1 MRRWLMTD
9 WRAMDVDERLT
20 DGVGLVRVVG
30 AVGLAVA
37 EPGLGDAGVLVVEA
51 VKLAHVAHDGL

>member
-1 MRRWLMTD
+1 
-9 WRAMDVDERLT
+9 MDVDERLT

-37 EPGLGDAGVLVVEA
+37 EPGLGDAGVLVAEA
-51 VKLAHVAHDGL
+51 VKLADVAQDGL

>member
-1 MRRWLMTD
+1 
-9 WRAMDVDERLT
+9 MDVDERLT

-37 EPGLGDAGVLVVEA
+37 EPGLGDAGILVAEA
-51 VKLAHVAHDGL
+51 VKLAHVAQDGL